1 MQNRIKIFAGVMLV
15 SAVIAGCAKKDT
27 DEKEDSAKAAAPPAA
42 PAFDKKAADAEIR
55 AGDQVFFDGVKA
67 KNAEVLASTYSPDA
81 VSMPENSP
89 PVKGHDA
96 IKKYNEDFLKLPQV
110 TMTGAT
116 DDVTFSDDGTLAYAT
131 GHYTA
136 SWADAKGKKVTEDG
150 KYLNVLKKVDG
161 KWKVVADAFS
171 GNAAPKM

>member
-1 MQNRIKIFAGVMLV
+1 MQNRFKIIAGVMLV
-15 SAVIAGCAKKDT
+15 SAVIGGCAKKDT
-27 DEKEDSAKAAAPPAA
+27 DEKEDSAKAAVPAT

-81 VSMPENSP
+81 VSMPPNSP
-89 PVKGHDA
+89 PVKGHEA
-96 IKKYNEDFLKLPQV
+96 IKKFNEDFLKLPQV
-110 TMTGAT
+110 AMTGAT

-131 GHYTA
+131 GHYSA

>member
-1 MQNRIKIFAGVMLV
+1 MQNRIKIFAGAMLV
-15 SAVIAGCAKKDT
+15 SAVISGCAKKDT
-27 DEKEDSAKAAAPPAA
+27 DEKEDSAKAAAPAVPAV
-42 PAFDKKAADAEIR
+42 DKKAAEAEIR

-81 VSMPENSP
+81 VSMPANSP

-96 IKKYNEDFLKLPQV
+96 IKKFNEDFLKLPQV
-110 TMTGAT
+110 SMTGAT
-116 DDVTFSDDGTLAYAT
+116 DDVTFSDDGSLAYAT

-136 SWADAKGKKVTEDG
+136 SWADAKGKKVTEEG

>member
-1 MQNRIKIFAGVMLV
+1 MQSGMKLFGGILLV
-15 SAVIAGCAKKDT
+15 SVVGAGCARKDN
-27 DEKEDSAKAAAPPAA
+27 DEKEDSVKAMTAAA
-42 PAFDKKAADAEIR
+42 PAFDKKAAEAEIR

-96 IKKYNEDFLKLPQV
+96 IKKFNEDFLKLPQV
-110 TMTGAT
+110 EMTGAT
-116 DDVTFSDDGTLAYAT
+116 DDVTFSDDGTMAYAT
-131 GHYTA
+131 GHYSA

>member
-15 SAVIAGCAKKDT
+15 SAVIGGCAKRDT
-27 DEKEDSAKAAAPPAA
+27 DEKEDSAKAATPAVD
-42 PAFDKKAADAEIR
+42 AFDKKAAEAEVR

-67 KNAEVLASTYSPDA
+67 KDAEVLASTYSNDA
-81 VSMPENSP
+81 VSMPANSP
-89 PVKGHDA
+89 VVKGHDA
-96 IKKYNEDFLKLPQV
+96 IKKFNEDFLKLPQV
-110 TMTGAT
+110 SMTGAT
-116 DDVTFSDDGTLAYAT
+116 DDVTFSDDGTMAYAT
-131 GHYTA
+131 GHYSA

>member
-15 SAVIAGCAKKDT
+15 SAVIAGCAKKDA
-27 DEKEDSAKAAAPPAA
+27 DAREDSTKAAAPAA
-42 PAFDKKAADAEIR
+42 PAFDKKAAEAEIR

-67 KNAEVLASTYSPDA
+67 KDAEVLASTYSNDA
-81 VSMPENSP
+81 VSMPANSP
-89 PVKGHDA
+89 PLKGHDA
-96 IKKYNEDFLKLPQV
+96 IKKFNEDFLKLPQV
-110 TMTGAT
+110 AMTGAT
-116 DDVTFSDDGTLAYAT
+116 DDVTFSDDGTMAYAT
-131 GHYTA
+131 GHYSA

>member
-1 MQNRIKIFAGVMLV
+1 MRGRLMMLV
-15 SAVIAGCAKKDT
+15 LGSIAAVGCTKGSTTTTDT
-27 DEKEDSAKAAAPPAA
+27 GAATATNT
-42 PAFDKKAADAEIR
+42 PAFDKKAAEAEVR
-55 AGDQVFFDGVKA
+55 AGDSTFFAAVQA
-67 KNAEVLASTYSPDA
+67 KNAEALADTYSNDA
-81 VSMPENSP
+81 VSMPANSP
-89 PVKGHDA
+89 PLKGHDA
-96 IKKYNEDFLKLPQV
+96 IKKFNEDFLKLPQV
-110 TMTGAT
+110 AMTGAT

-131 GHYTA
+131 GHYSA